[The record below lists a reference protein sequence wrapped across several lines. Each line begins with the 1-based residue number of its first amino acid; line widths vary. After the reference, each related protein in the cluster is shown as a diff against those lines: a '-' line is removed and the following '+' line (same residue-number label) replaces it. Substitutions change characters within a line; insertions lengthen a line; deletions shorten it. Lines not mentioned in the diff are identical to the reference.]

1 MDRGYVDNKKVQ
13 QLNYEWKVNNFEE
26 LFNKKSDYE
35 DNYGAVLSDEFSS
48 GISPNKKTWQ
58 LNLYFNNY
66 ENPENNKWVSLLL
79 KQTAPVVH
87 KMIKFI
93 VDGTFYILDKKNE
106 RVMIKDL
113 RKVFMVGFQ
122 NGYWEFIEKK
132 KLWDLKDE
140 LLVLVYDTDSN
151 LHGLPSKIET
161 SLIANDIKELYRT
174 KKGSDI
180 VIKFEEREFK
190 AHKVLLHARSSVF
203 SAMLTQDNI
212 SSQISEISIPRVKAD
227 IFSKLL
233 EFIYTD
239 QVIHLDEFAQNL
251 LEVAERY
258 QVKALKHICEVSL
271 SQFLS
276 AENALR
282 TLTVAKLG
290 NSQKL
295 ADYVIKFININP
307 AEVFQSNEYKQW
319 EKEKL
324 NPGLIIFQNS
334 TDFYQRK
341 NAQKRP

>member
-1 MDRGYVDNKKVQ
+1 MIDAIPLARLRRLQTLANCQITEIRTINGQTPYRGETNHK
-13 QLNYEWKVNNFEE
+13 LSYETCNG
-26 LFNKKSDYE
+26 DGE
-35 DNYGAVLSDEFSS
+35 DMGQTYNIKILKAFQSTAH
-48 GISPNKKTWQ
+48 SPVCW
-58 LNLYFNNY
+58 
-66 ENPENNKWVSLLL
+66 
-79 KQTAPVVH
+79 PVALT
-87 KMIKFI
+87 FI
-93 VDGTFYILDKKNE
+93 VYVTVNLVGYYPGWRLRLRLRMKQMLVEATKNDILT
-106 RVMIKDL
+106 
-113 RKVFMVGFQ
+113 VGLQ
-122 NGYWEFIEKK
+122 
-132 KLWDLKDE
+132 
-140 LLVLVYDTDSN
+140 VLVYDTDSN